1 MTRFIS
7 PTLTAK
13 IAAVLCLTAFIGTHH
28 AFAQEEIA
36 GMKTNGSMTDN
47 QMTYAPQKDT
57 GFATVLSLVLPG
69 AGQAYN
75 GEWGKG
81 AIQLGG
87 AMFGVWMLADALFE
101 DDTRVSAGFFIHLG
115 FRVWSVIDAP
125 LSANR
130 INKRAQSAHLFQMD
144 AGPFVVGADPV
155 FRRTGAGG
163 ALTIHF

>member
-28 AFAQEEIA
+28 AFAQEEIE

-47 QMTYAPQKDT
+47 QMTYAPQKNPRLALI
-57 GFATVLSLVLPG
+57 FSLVLPG

-87 AMFGVWMLADALFE
+87 AVFGAWMFADAILE
-101 DDTRVSAGFFIHLG
+101 DDTRMRTGFFILLG
-115 FRVWSVIDAP
+115 FQVWSVIDAP
-125 LSANR
+125 ISAHR

-155 FRRTGAGG
+155 VRRSGVGG